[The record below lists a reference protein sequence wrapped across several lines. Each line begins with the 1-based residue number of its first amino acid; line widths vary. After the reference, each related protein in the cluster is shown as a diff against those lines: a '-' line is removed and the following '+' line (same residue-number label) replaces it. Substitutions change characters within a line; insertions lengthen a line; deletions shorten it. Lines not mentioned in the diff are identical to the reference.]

1 MASQYR
7 RVDDS
12 YAVSGLAALANNSW
26 RIGLMASRD
35 QGEDYRF
42 PGGTA
47 VGKSFER
54 SLCGVHAGYR
64 TEAGDLFVEY
74 RRSETDPSGKPALRA
89 RYGLFQ
95 HRLRAGRFSR
105 PDCRGCRPDAA
116 ARPCRGGS
124 NGTVSLIATVSDLL
138 S

>member
-47 VGKSFER
+47 VGTSFE
-54 SLCGVHAGYR
+54 
-64 TEAGDLFVEY
+64 EASTV
-74 RRSETDPSGKPALRA
+74 STQATAPKRA
-89 RYGLFQ
+89 TC
-95 HRLRAGRFSR
+95 SSNI
-105 PDCRGCRPDAA
+105 AA
-116 ARPCRGGS
+116 AKPIHRANPPFALDMVYFNTDFVQGGFRGQIAEDVGLTLRPGHVAVVQ
-124 NGTVSLIATVSDLL
+124 TAL
-138 S
+138 SV